1 MIEQSKILNL
11 VQKIIEDFHPQK
23 IILFGSYAYGQ
34 PRDDSDIDLLVILPF
49 TEKKSQ
55 KSLEILNKIKPI
67 FALDLLVRTPSEIQ
81 QRLEWGD
88 FLLQEI
94 FEKGKILYESPND

>member
-11 VQKIIEDFHPQK
+11 VQKIIEDFQPQK

-94 FEKGKILYESPND
+94 FEKGKILYESPSD

>member
-11 VQKIIEDFHPQK
+11 VQKIIEYFQPQK
-23 IILFGSYAYGQ
+23 IFLFGSYAYGQ
-34 PRDDSDIDLLVILPF
+34 PRDYSDIDLLVILPF

>member
-11 VQKIIEDFHPQK
+11 VQKIIEDFQPQK

-81 QRLEWGD
+81 QRLEWRD

>member
-1 MIEQSKILNL
+1 MIEQSKLNL
-11 VQKIIEDFHPQK
+11 VQKIIEDFQPQK

>member
-1 MIEQSKILNL
+1 
-11 VQKIIEDFHPQK
+11 EDFQPQK

>member
-11 VQKIIEDFHPQK
+11 VQKIIEDFQPQK

>member
-11 VQKIIEDFHPQK
+11 VQKIIEDFQPQK

-55 KSLEILNKIKPI
+55 KSLEILNKVKPI